1 MSSVVPEGWSEE
13 YVGEYFDF
21 AIGGTPSRNNEL
33 YWDSKEETSN
43 IWVSIKDLKDKFIS
57 NSAERISDLGV
68 SKSNVK
74 LLTKGTVLMSFKLS
88 IGRLSIST
96 TPLYTNEAIV
106 GFIEKR
112 PNTIDRDYLYYGL
125 QSWDLLGEVDQAVKG
140 ATLNKDKM
148 SRILGL
154 FPPLPEQKKIAS
166 ILTSVDEVIENT
178 QKQIDKLQDL
188 KKATMNE
195 LLTKG
200 IGHTEFKD
208 SELGRIP
215 KSWEVY
221 ALSEIGTFSKGRGI
235 SKKETLLEG
244 VPCLRYAEIYTVYD
258 FYIKTF
264 KSFISP
270 ITAESSRK
278 LIKNEIIFAGSGETV
293 EDIGK
298 SVAFTLD
305 CDAYVGG
312 DSVVFS
318 PRSGLDSIFLSYQLN
333 DNIRRRMLR
342 KLGQGSSVIHIY
354 SSGLQEVLVSLPPLS
369 EQKKISSIL
378 ISMGEAIEEKLE
390 ESRKLQSLK
399 KSLMQDLSTRQS
411 PSDGEL
417 MASDELDKVELPA
430 LEQLQSL
437 GWSYV
442 EGAELSPDE
451 SDERSSWKD
460 VVLEKRLTKS
470 LKRINP
476 WINDENLRKVV
487 RDLTKTIYSNL
498 VEANQAIWTQINQ
511 SVSVM
516 QDLGKGNKSQT
527 VHIID
532 FENLENNEFL
542 CTNQFKVSGVNQNI
556 IPDVMCFVNGM
567 PLAVIECKSP
577 YITNPME
584 AGIDQLLRYANRRT
598 PENDEG
604 AEKLFHYNLMMVS
617 THRDKA
623 RVGTI
628 TSGMEHY
635 LEWKDP
641 YPLNLDDLGDS
652 PSSQEI
658 MLAGLFNHQNF
669 LEVLQNFTIFEP
681 EGGRIIKKIPRYQQF
696 RAVHKTIERLK
707 LGKTS
712 KDKSGVIWHTQGI
725 RQVLNYGFSY
735 RKNEKRS

>member
-1 MSSVVPEGWSEE
+1 MSSAVPDGWITTNLDLVTKTVFSNVDKKSYADE
-13 YVGEYFDF
+13 
-21 AIGGTPSRNNEL
+21 TPVLLCNYMDVYGNS
-33 YWDSKEETSN
+33 YITK
-43 IWVSIKDLKDKFIS
+43 SIEFMPATAKQREIDKFSLEYDDVMITKDS
-57 NSAERISDLGV
+57 ETPQDIAVPAYVSEQLEGVLCGYHLALIRTDKQKLIGEFLSHLLSLDSIQRRFYRLANGSTRFGLTAESIN
-68 SKSNVK
+68 KAE
-74 LLTKGTVLMSFKLS
+74 LT
-88 IGRLSIST
+88 I
-96 TPLYTNEAIV
+96 
-106 GFIEKR
+106 
-112 PNTIDRDYLYYGL
+112 
-125 QSWDLLGEVDQAVKG
+125 
-140 ATLNKDKM
+140 
-148 SRILGL
+148 
-154 FPPLPEQKKIAS
+154 PPLPEQKKIAS

-369 EQKKISSIL
+369 EQKKIASIL

-399 KSLMQDLSTRQS
+399 KSLMQDLLT
-411 PSDGEL
+411 G
-417 MASDELDKVELPA
+417 KV
-430 LEQLQSL
+430 
-437 GWSYV
+437 
-442 EGAELSPDE
+442 
-451 SDERSSWKD
+451 R
-460 VVLEKRLTKS
+460 
-470 LKRINP
+470 
-476 WINDENLRKVV
+476 
-487 RDLTKTIYSNL
+487 
-498 VEANQAIWTQINQ
+498 
-511 SVSVM
+511 VM
-516 QDLGKGNKSQT
+516 
-527 VHIID
+527 
-532 FENLENNEFL
+532 
-542 CTNQFKVSGVNQNI
+542 VN
-556 IPDVMCFVNGM
+556 
-567 PLAVIECKSP
+567 
-577 YITNPME
+577 
-584 AGIDQLLRYANRRT
+584 
-598 PENDEG
+598 
-604 AEKLFHYNLMMVS
+604 
-617 THRDKA
+617 
-623 RVGTI
+623 
-628 TSGMEHY
+628 
-635 LEWKDP
+635 
-641 YPLNLDDLGDS
+641 
-652 PSSQEI
+652 
-658 MLAGLFNHQNF
+658 
-669 LEVLQNFTIFEP
+669 
-681 EGGRIIKKIPRYQQF
+681 
-696 RAVHKTIERLK
+696 
-707 LGKTS
+707 
-712 KDKSGVIWHTQGI
+712 
-725 RQVLNYGFSY
+725 
-735 RKNEKRS
+735 